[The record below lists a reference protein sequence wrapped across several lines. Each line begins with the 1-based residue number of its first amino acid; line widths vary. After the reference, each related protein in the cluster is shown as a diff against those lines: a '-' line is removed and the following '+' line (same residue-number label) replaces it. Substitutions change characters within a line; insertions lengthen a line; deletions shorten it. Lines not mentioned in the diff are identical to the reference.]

1 MCKNCGKEYY
11 GTIHKTGE
19 HHYCSDECR
28 NKVHNTNSRNNI
40 IAKRQKKLSEGEE
53 GYDYITCSCGN
64 VSVDGGLDYCRRV
77 FKDMENWIDTS
88 ILEDDTS
95 KQSYEETIE
104 GDVNN
109 GKTL

>member
-1 MCKNCGKEYY
+1 MKRIIENSAKCLKCGDKIISKY
-11 GTIHKTGE
+11 
-19 HHYCSDECR
+19 R
-28 NKVHNTNSRNNI
+28 N
-40 IAKRQKKLSEGEE
+40 
-53 GYDYITCSCGN
+53 DYITCSCGN

-77 FKDMENWIDTS
+77 FKDMETWIDTS

>member
-1 MCKNCGKEYY
+1 MKRIIENSAKCLKCGDKIISKY
-11 GTIHKTGE
+11 
-19 HHYCSDECR
+19 R
-28 NKVHNTNSRNNI
+28 N
-40 IAKRQKKLSEGEE
+40 
-53 GYDYITCSCGN
+53 DYITCSCGN
-64 VSVDGGLDYCRRV
+64 VSVDGGLDCCRRV

-88 ILEDDTS
+88 ILEDNTS